1 MANLDKIF
9 KAYDIRGVYPEELD
23 EILAYYIGRA
33 IALELKPEKILIGR
47 DVRQMAPQIQ
57 TAIVRG
63 IADFGVKISDM
74 GLITTDMLYFASGY
88 FNLPGLSVTAS
99 HNPAEYIGI
108 KLVRAGAEAVSSE
121 TGLLEIK
128 ELAKKEVS
136 GAQKPSESPAPAV
149 EKIDVLEP
157 YLKHILSFVQA
168 DKLKP
173 IKIVAGANF
182 GAASIV
188 LKKLARLLPLEITP
202 LDFEIDGTF
211 PKGPPNPLLAERR
224 TETEELIK
232 KSAVDFGVAWDGDAD
247 RCFFWDGAGNFIN
260 PYYIGILLAKTLMEK
275 SVGDKEKFIRSSS
288 LGWLFDKVVSENGGI
303 PLQTRVGHSFIKAR
317 MRSENA
323 VFAAEPS
330 GHYYF
335 RKNYYADNGLIPFLL
350 VWQILSST
358 GKNLHEL
365 IADYQ
370 TAMSVSDEINFSVN
384 DASAVMNKIASAYA
398 GIGKIEQNE
407 SGLTI
412 ETGEARINVRPSN
425 TEPLLRLNVEAVDDK
440 TIDRVVRQITDLINR
455 NTIAS

>member
-1 MANLDKIF
+1 MANIEKIF

-23 EILAYYIGRA
+23 ENLAYCIGRA
-33 IALELKPEKILIGR
+33 IALELKPEKILVGR
-47 DVRQMAPQIQ
+47 DARQMAPQIQ
-57 TAIVRG
+57 AAIVRG
-63 IADFGVKISDM
+63 LTDFGIKISDM
-74 GLITTDMLYFASGY
+74 GLITTDMLYFASGH

-128 ELAKKEVS
+128 ELAEKEMS
-136 GAQKPSESPAPAV
+136 AMQKPSELAILPAS
-149 EKIDVLEP
+149 EKIDVLES
-157 YLKHILSFVQA
+157 YLKHILSFVQS

-173 IKIVAGANF
+173 IKIVANANF

-188 LKKLARLLPLEITP
+188 LKKLARLLPLEFTP

-224 TETEELIK
+224 TETEELVK

-260 PYYIGILLAKTLMEK
+260 PYYVGILLAKTLMEK
-275 SVGDKEKFIRSSS
+275 SGGDKEKFIRSSS

-303 PLQTRVGHSFIKAR
+303 PLQTQVGHSFIKAK

-335 RKNYYADNGLIPFLL
+335 RENYYADNGLIPFLL

-365 IADYQ
+365 VADYQ
-370 TAMSVSDEINFSVN
+370 TAMPVSDEINFSVN
-384 DASAVMNKIASAYA
+384 DVSAIMNKIASAYA
-398 GIGKIEQNE
+398 GAGKVEQNE
-407 SGLTI
+407 NGLTI
-412 ETGEARINVRPSN
+412 ETNYARINIRPSN
-425 TEPLLRLNVEAVDDK
+425 TEPLLRLNVEATNEAVMK
-440 TIDRVVRQITDLINR
+440 EIIGEIKNIIVSEV
-455 NTIAS
+455 